1 MRLDLIQ
8 ERGEHMS
15 AFSDRAIG
23 YAGPE
28 GEEGLDKM
36 VVSGFKGKSCIW
48 LHSRENFAYVIRSA
62 ELGPDRPRPA
72 RQKAGSYPTS
82 PSSSR
87 T

>member
-1 MRLDLIQ
+1 
-8 ERGEHMS
+8 MS
-15 AFSDRAIG
+15 AFSGRAVG

-36 VVSGFKGKSCIW
+36 VVSGFKEKSCIW
-48 LHSRENFAYVIRSA
+48 LHSREKFAYTIRSA

>member
-8 ERGEHMS
+8 ERGEHMG
-15 AFSDRAIG
+15 AFPGRAVG
-23 YAGPE
+23 YARPE
-28 GEEGLDKM
+28 GEEGLDKI
-36 VVSGFKGKSCIW
+36 VVSGFKVKSWIW
-48 LHSRENFAYVIRSA
+48 LHSREKFAYTIRSA

-72 RQKAGSYPTS
+72 RQKAGGYPTS